1 MDNNNKNMAKT
12 KSIYDKLLPEVKLSL
27 RTSAKKYEYAKMLKY
42 KLMSVTIWQDLS
54 ISDVAD
60 LCSYGNLYTYQL
72 GSYDIMY
79 GDKFIQK

>member
-12 KSIYDKLLPEVKLSL
+12 KTIYDKLLPEVKLSL
-27 RTSAKKYEYAKMLKY
+27 RTSAKKYEFAKRLKY
-42 KLMSVTIWQDLS
+42 KLMSETIWSDLT
-54 ISDVAD
+54 ISDICD
-60 LCSYGNLYTYQL
+60 LCSYSDLYTYQL

>member
-12 KSIYDKLLPEVKLSL
+12 KTIYDKLIPEVKLSL

-42 KLMSVTIWQDLS
+42 KLMSVTIWQDLN

-60 LCSYGNLYTYQL
+60 LCSYGNVYTYQL

-79 GDKFIQK
+79 GDKFLQK

>member
-1 MDNNNKNMAKT
+1 MAKT
-12 KSIYDKLLPEVKLSL
+12 KTIYNKLLQEVKLSL

>member
-1 MDNNNKNMAKT
+1 MAKT
-12 KSIYDKLLPEVKLSL
+12 KTIYDKLLPEVKLSL

>member
-42 KLMSVTIWQDLS
+42 KLMAVTIWQDLS

>member
-1 MDNNNKNMAKT
+1 MAKT
-12 KSIYDKLLPEVKLSL
+12 KTIYDKLLPEVKISL

-42 KLMSVTIWQDLS
+42 KLMSETIWSDLT
-54 ISDVAD
+54 ISDICD
-60 LCSYGNLYTYQL
+60 LCSYSNLYTYQL

>member
-12 KSIYDKLLPEVKLSL
+12 KTIYDKLLPEVKISL
-27 RTSAKKYEYAKMLKY
+27 RTSAKKYEFAKRLKY
-42 KLMSVTIWQDLS
+42 KLMSETIWSDLT
-54 ISDVAD
+54 ISDICD
-60 LCSYGNLYTYQL
+60 LCSYSNLYTYQL

>member
-1 MDNNNKNMAKT
+1 MAKT
-12 KSIYDKLLPEVKLSL
+12 KTIYDKLLPEVKISL